1 MPRLFPLGA
10 VARGPLA
17 RRRPDQRPADVVQR
31 QWFGTAPRKAEPT
44 PLDPRARDQE
54 TARVEAVLMI
64 ADEPLP
70 PKKIAQAADLPDA
83 ASARRILQ
91 KLRDDLETDGSAFEL
106 LEVAGGY
113 QVLTRPEFARWLSTL
128 RKSPAETRLSAA
140 ARETLAIVAYR
151 QPIGRADVEA
161 IRGVHCGETLRLL
174 MERGF
179 LKIAGRDDSL
189 GRPVLYGTT
198 KRFLQTYGLRSLR
211 DLPRRD
217 QLTPPEKR
225 SDGETGE

>member
-1 MPRLFPLGA
+1 MPRSHLFAPTP
-10 VARGPLA
+10 RGPLA
-17 RRRPDQRPADVVQR
+17 RRRPDRLPVDVVQPR
-31 QWFGTAPRKAEPT
+31 RWGDAPRREKPVAT
-44 PLDPRARDQE
+44 DPLARDE
-54 TARVEAVLMI
+54 MTARVEAVLLI

-70 PKKIAQAADLPDA
+70 ARKIAQAADLPDA
-83 ASARRILQ
+83 AAARRVLQ
-91 KLRDDLETDGSAFEL
+91 KLRDLLETDHSSFEL

-113 QVLTRPEFARWLSTL
+113 QLLTRPEFARWLATL
-128 RKSPAETRLSAA
+128 RKAGNETRLTSA

-151 QPIGRADVEA
+151 QPIGRADVES

-174 MERGF
+174 MEKGF

-211 DLPRRD
+211 DLPRRE
-217 QLTPPEKR
+217 QLTPADR
-225 SDGETGE
+225 RGDGEEA

>member
-1 MPRLFPLGA
+1 MPQPFPLGA

-17 RRRPDQRPADVVQR
+17 RRRPDRLPIDAAPR
-31 QWFGTAPRKAEPT
+31 RLFLGEPRKAEPAPQD
-44 PLDPRARDQE
+44 PLARDDE

-70 PKKIAQAADLPDA
+70 PRKIAQAAELADA
-83 ASARRILQ
+83 AAARRVLQ
-91 KLRDDLETDGSAFEL
+91 ILRDLLMAEGSAFEL
-106 LEVAGGY
+106 LEVAGGF
-113 QVLTRPEFARWLSTL
+113 QLLTRPEFARWLSSL

-151 QPIGRADVEA
+151 QPIGRADVEG

-174 MERGF
+174 MEKGF
-179 LKIAGRDDSL
+179 VKIAGRDDSL

-211 DLPRRD
+211 ELPRRE

-225 SDGETGE
+225 SETDTAE